1 MFQNK
6 LFFSFLILFCLL
18 NACTT
23 KQYSHNEQEPIKIL
37 ERLPSGIACE
47 SIDQITMR
55 EGTGCGNM
63 GGSKPAQIQF
73 LYYNLRQKAKQL
85 HANVIVPVGEPMT
98 ISFQGCP
105 SFGLTLEAK
114 LYRCQFANQPSN

>member
-1 MFQNK
+1 MHQNK
-6 LFFSFLILFCLL
+6 FAFIGFVLLGCLS
-18 NACTT
+18 ACAT
-23 KQYSHNEQEPIKIL
+23 KQHAYNEQEPIKIL
-37 ERLPSGIACE
+37 DRLPSGIACE
-47 SIDQITMR
+47 SLEQITMR

-85 HANVIVPVGEPMT
+85 HANVIVPLGEPMT
-98 ISFQGCP
+98 ITWQGCP

-114 LYRCQFANQPSN
+114 LYRCQFANQPGN

>member
-1 MFQNK
+1 MFQSK

-23 KQYSHNEQEPIKIL
+23 KKYSHNEQEPIKIL

-55 EGTGCGNM
+55 EGVGCGNM
-63 GGSKPAQIQF
+63 GGSKPAQIEF

-85 HANVIVPVGEPMT
+85 HANVIVPIGEPMT
-98 ISFQGCP
+98 ISWQGCP

-114 LYRCQFANQPSN
+114 LYRCQFANQPAN